1 MVTYLGQLVLDKD
14 LEQVDL
20 VLKFLHRWVK
30 VMSSF
35 TALCVHMHLSL
46 SYIPCCRL
54 EDAYIY

>member
-46 SYIPCCRL
+46 SLSLIFHVV
-54 EDAYIY
+54 D